1 MLCRACRA
9 SFLFYL
15 DLFGRICNHEFA
27 FTCKCG
33 CIIATTHNHTNGNTK
48 DRSPYGKM
56 TSQAERCLLTCLF
69 RCNYAM
75 ARQELD
81 LTGKLDCDLHKYLP
95 MLMSKYPL
103 RFHASCTGTHLCP
116 SLLEQRPRMISACK
130 RKRCALLNLR
140 PMRGSSCNVSVPGPA
155 QMLQHYGFVLHV

>member
-103 RFHASCTGTHLCP
+103 RFHTSCTGTYLCP
-116 SLLEQRPRMISACK
+116 SLSL
-130 RKRCALLNLR
+130 
-140 PMRGSSCNVSVPGPA
+140 SVGTTT
-155 QMLQHYGFVLHV
+155 QNGLCLQKKTVRTVELTTYVWQ